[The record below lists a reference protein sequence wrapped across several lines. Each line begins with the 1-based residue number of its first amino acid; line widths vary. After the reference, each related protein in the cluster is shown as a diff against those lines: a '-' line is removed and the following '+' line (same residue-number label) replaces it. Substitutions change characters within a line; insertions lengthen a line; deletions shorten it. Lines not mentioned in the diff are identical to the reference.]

1 MNEILVG
8 AIAMGSFIAGLFFLR
23 YWKTTRDRF
32 FLFFAVSF
40 FIEGVNRLLLGP
52 PMEEEGPQ
60 QTVYYVLRVIAY
72 GLILFAIWE
81 KNRPGGKGK

>member
-23 YWKTTRDRF
+23 FWKSTRDRF

-40 FIEGVNRLLLGP
+40 FIEGVNRLLLGTA
-52 PMEEEGPQ
+52 MQDEGPQ
-60 QTVYYVLRVIAY
+60 QSVFYILRVIAY

-81 KNRPGGKGK
+81 KNRPNSKGK

>member
-1 MNEILVG
+1 
-8 AIAMGSFIAGLFFLR
+8 
-23 YWKTTRDRF
+23 
-32 FLFFAVSF
+32 
-40 FIEGVNRLLLGP
+40 
-52 PMEEEGPQ
+52 MEEEGPQ